1 MSDPQSFDP
10 VKILPDEDS
19 LVRYTIER
27 IARIASATLEVN
39 ETFSIVLSG
48 GSTPVP
54 VYEGL
59 ARDPFAGMLDWERVH
74 VFFGDERCVPPD
86 HEDSNY
92 RMAYETLLKHVSIP
106 ESNIYRMRGE
116 DDPEQAAKAYEAA
129 LYEFFGDDETW
140 FDVNLLG
147 MGEDGHTASLFP
159 GTDAIHEDERM
170 VIAHYVEKVDRWRI
184 SLTPPGILR
193 SGNLMFL
200 IAGRDKADALREVM
214 EGDYQPDVYPS
225 QVIARSDH
233 AHLVWLLDAAVA
245 SKLS

>member
-10 VKILPDEDS
+10 VKILPDSDS
-19 LVRYTIER
+19 LTRYTIER
-27 IARIASATLEVN
+27 IARIGMATLQVN
-39 ETFSIVLSG
+39 ETFSIALSG

-59 ARDPFAGMLDWERVH
+59 ARAPFSEMLDWERVH

-92 RMAYETLLKHVSIP
+92 LMAYNTLLKHVPIP

-116 DDPEQAAKAYEAA
+116 DDPQQAAKAYEAE
-129 LYEFFGDDETW
+129 LYDFFGDADTW

-159 GTDAIHEDERM
+159 GTEAIHEDERM
-170 VIAHYVEKVDRWRI
+170 VIAHHVEKVGRWRI

-193 SGNLMFL
+193 SSNIMFL
-200 IAGRDKADALREVM
+200 IDGASKADALREVM
-214 EGDYQPDVYPS
+214 EGAYQPDVYPS
-225 QVIARSDH
+225 QVVARSDH
-233 AHLVWLLDAAVA
+233 EHLVWLLDAAVA